1 MKTTTVT
8 ALTAAILTT
17 LSNTT
22 LHAALPNGVAAG
34 DVSQDSVVLWGRSDT
49 PGDLYFE
56 YSTDSSFA
64 SIAGSSTFNV
74 SDPLAPAK
82 WSLTGLDAATRY
94 YYRVTDSANSSAS
107 GTFTTAAALGTTA
120 GLRFG
125 VSGDWRGE
133 LAPYPALKNAA
144 ERNLDFFVAMGDTI
158 YADVASPANGFQQQ
172 SQSLSDYRNKHNEI
186 YSDAGGMNSLAT
198 LRQSTALFSTI
209 DDHEVTNDFAG
220 GAKIGSDARFS
231 GNPTDFINDS
241 MLYDNGLQA
250 FHEYNPIANEVY
262 GATGDARTANELKLY
277 RSRTFGSDAALMVLD
292 ARSFRDAE
300 LAPVTNLADPVQ
312 VGTFLANSFNP
323 ARTMLGR
330 AQVDELKADLLA
342 AQQNGVLWKFV
353 MVPEPIQNLGPLAA
367 GDRFE
372 GYAAERTEILSFI
385 NDNQIKNVVFVSA
398 DIHGTLVNNLT
409 YQTTVGGPQIATG
422 AFEIT
427 TGSVAYDAPFGAT
440 IAGLASQLGLLTP
453 AQFAFYNS
461 LPSTPD
467 ADSIPNDKDDFLK
480 SLTNQQLVPLGYDPL
495 GLDANLPQAANAI
508 NAQLL
513 QGDYIATHSF
523 GWTEFEIDPLTRAL
537 LITTYGIMPYTD
549 DEIAAA
555 RLAGDFSEITSRNP
569 VIVSQFRVTP
579 APVPLPGA
587 VWLMGAALATLTRL
601 RRRPV

>member
-1 MKTTTVT
+1 MKTTQVT
-8 ALTAAILTT
+8 ALTAAILAAFY
-17 LSNTT
+17 NTT

-49 PGDLYFE
+49 IGNLSFE
-56 YSTDSSFA
+56 YSTDSSFT
-64 SIAGSSTFNV
+64 SIVGSHTLDV

-82 WSLTGLDAATRY
+82 WNVTGLSAATRY

-133 LAPYPALKNAA
+133 LSPYPAIKNAA
-144 ERNLDFFVAMGDTI
+144 GRSLDFFVSLGDTI
-158 YADVASPANGFQQQ
+158 YADVASPANNFQQQ
-172 SQSLSDYRNKHNEI
+172 SQSLTDYRNKHDEV
-186 YSDAGGMNSLAT
+186 YSAGGGMNSLAD
-198 LRQSTALFSTI
+198 LRQSTAVFATI

-220 GAKIGSDARFS
+220 GAHIGGDARFN
-231 GNPTDFINDS
+231 GNATDFINDS
-241 MLYDNGLQA
+241 TLYDNGLQA
-250 FHEYNPIANEVY
+250 FHEYNPMANEVY
-262 GATGDARTANELKLY
+262 GATGDVRTANEIKLY

-300 LAPVTNLADPVQ
+300 LAPVSNLADPVQ
-312 VGTFLANSFNP
+312 VGSFLANSFNP

-330 AQVDELKADLLA
+330 VQVDELKADLLA
-342 AQQNGVLWKFV
+342 AQQNDVLWKFV

-385 NDNQIKNVVFVSA
+385 NDNDIKNVVFVSA

-409 YQTTVGGPQIATG
+409 YQATVGGAQIATG

-427 TGSVAYDAPFGAT
+427 TGSVAYDAPFGPT

-461 LPSTPD
+461 LPSAPD

-480 SLTNQQLVPLGYDPL
+480 SLTNQQLAPLGYDPL
-495 GLDANLPQAANAI
+495 GLDANLPQAADAI

-513 QGDYIATHSF
+513 QGDYTATHTF

-537 LITTYGIMPYTD
+537 LVTTYGITPYTD
-549 DEIAAA
+549 EQVAAA
-555 RLAGDFSEITSRNP
+555 RLAGDLSGIISRDP
-569 VIVSQFRVTP
+569 VIVSQFRV

-587 VWLMGAALATLTRL
+587 VWLMGAALATLIRV
-601 RRRPV
+601 RRRLA